1 MSTPESSLPSQQ
13 SSTSLAP
20 NVAGAL
26 AYVLGPITGI
36 AFFIL
41 EKKNQFVRFHAA
53 QSIVVS
59 VIMIAVSI
67 VLSIFSAVL
76 AVIPILGWLVALL
89 LSLGLALISFGLWLV
104 LMFMAFSGKQ
114 WEVPVAG
121 QFARKLM
128 ASGTSVSTV

>member
-1 MSTPESSLPSQQ
+1 MSTPESTLVTEP

-36 AFFIL
+36 AFLVL
-41 EKKNQFVRFHAA
+41 EKRNRFVRFHAA

-76 AVIPILGWLVALL
+76 AVVPILGWIVALL
-89 LSLGLALISFGLWLV
+89 LSLGLALICFALWLG
-104 LMFMAFSGKQ
+104 LMFTAFSGKE

-121 QFARKLM
+121 QFARRM
-128 ASGTSVSTV
+128 IASGTTVSPL